1 MKLNIHKDNRL
12 WYNTRYCIEAS
23 DRRSSCYTKTKKN
36 KRISEISTGWEENP
50 LKSKDLQEEYRK
62 MKLGIVIPRPIS

>member
-12 WYNTRYCIEAS
+12 LYNTRYCIEAS

-50 LKSKDLQEEYRK
+50 LKSKDL
-62 MKLGIVIPRPIS
+62 

>member
-1 MKLNIHKDNRL
+1 MNGSRWEMGDEMKMNIHKNKML

-50 LKSKDLQEEYRK
+50 LKSKDL
-62 MKLGIVIPRPIS
+62 